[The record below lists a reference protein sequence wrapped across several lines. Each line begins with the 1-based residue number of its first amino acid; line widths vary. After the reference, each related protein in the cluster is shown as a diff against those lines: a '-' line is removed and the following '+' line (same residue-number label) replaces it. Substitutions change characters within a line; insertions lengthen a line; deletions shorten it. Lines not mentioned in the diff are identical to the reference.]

1 MREESNLLFGA
12 ITGSTKG
19 NEMNN
24 NIRVTENPVA
34 RLMPELANLL
44 SQ

>member
-12 ITGSTKG
+12 RTGYIEG

-24 NIRVTENPVA
+24 NIGVTENLVA
-34 RLMPELANLL
+34 SLMPELANLL